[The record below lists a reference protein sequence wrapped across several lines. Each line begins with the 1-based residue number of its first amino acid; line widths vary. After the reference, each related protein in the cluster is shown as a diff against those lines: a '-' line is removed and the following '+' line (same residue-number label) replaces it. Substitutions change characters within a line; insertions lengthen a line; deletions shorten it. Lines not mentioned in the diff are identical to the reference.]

1 MMIAAGCDI
10 ASVSRQLGHANVAV
24 TLGTYSHW
32 FQKRT
37 ESGLG
42 AMLEAFLEKKMVVK
56 WLCPV
61 NPPTRRARKSLI
73 KLLGLLGFE
82 PRTKGL

>member
-1 MMIAAGCDI
+1 
-10 ASVSRQLGHANVAV
+10 LGHANVAV

-37 ESGLG
+37 AAGLG
-42 AMLEAFLEKKMVVK
+42 AMLEALLEKEDGCEMVAEPISGSVEAVSGRTERAQNKVKM
-56 WLCPV
+56 
-61 NPPTRRARKSLI
+61 S
-73 KLLGLLGFE
+73 LGLLGFE